1 MEMAGVYNVLTWGP
15 NNVTFIIFWHPYLV
29 YGDLFVE
36 FVDCLVILEH
46 NRCQQPGINI
56 YSVN

>member
-1 MEMAGVYNVLTWGP
+1 MYNVFKWGGGEGEGSVFP
-15 NNVTFIIFWHPYLV
+15 NNIIFVLGGCKIFLNPYLV

-46 NRCQQPGINI
+46 NRCQ
-56 YSVN
+56 